1 MIAEALGIT
10 EERLSRAL
18 AQAFYGDPTKKLKF
32 LDVAAWAMKAYERCY
47 YLQQRVDAMEA
58 VGRGEWLTVKDV
70 QNMLGISRATIY
82 RHLKVNLFERKKVG
96 GRTYVHA
103 PDAAAYLRIV
113 GSLRP
118 QTNKVFLQREP
129 DEPRNARPDSS
140 KNVAGTRGC
149 PEGTQPEVHPEP
161 PGSIDRPEPPA
172 AV

>member
-32 LDVAAWAMKAYERCY
+32 LDVASWAMKAYSQLLY
-47 YLQQRVDAMEA
+47 VQRRMDAMEA

-82 RHLKVNLFERKKVG
+82 RHLKVNTFERKKVG

-103 PDAAAYLRIV
+103 PDAALYLRAV
-113 GSLRP
+113 GRLRP
-118 QTNKVFLQREP
+118 QADTVFLQREP

-140 KNVAGTRGC
+140 KNGADTRSGSD
-149 PEGTQPEVHPEP
+149 GTQPDVHPEP
-161 PGSIDRPEPPA
+161 PGSNDGPEPPA